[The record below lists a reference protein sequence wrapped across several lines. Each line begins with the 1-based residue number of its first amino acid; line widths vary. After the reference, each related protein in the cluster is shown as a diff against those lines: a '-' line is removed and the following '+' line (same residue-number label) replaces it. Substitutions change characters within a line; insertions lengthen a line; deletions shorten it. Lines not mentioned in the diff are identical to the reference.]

1 MAELREL
8 RSQPQIKVTEFTE
21 LRYKRYKTI
30 TKGSLLIGNFKSLS
44 AAKAIAQS
52 HWIEMRLSILKEPIR
67 GNEIPWLL
75 VSVHPVRAVDRRWW
89 GLVAFVE
96 MCGDCGEVKG

>member
-1 MAELREL
+1 MAELRL
-8 RSQPQIKVTEFTE
+8 SRSTSDQGHGAEFTE

-52 HWIEMRLSILKEPIR
+52 HWIEMRLEL
-67 GNEIPWLL
+67 PWLL
-75 VSVHPVRAVDRRWW
+75 VSVDPVHAVHAVHEVDRDV
-89 GLVAFVE
+89 GGF
-96 MCGDCGEVKG
+96 C